1 MLFFQSLLLPA
12 PCNDSVIPIVW
23 RGGLLDQ
30 HASVDIPR
38 AGAPSSGPGHT
49 LVSAQRGRWRGFT
62 RDNVGE
68 SHLHRKAK
76 SLDLVARPLIDTV
89 EKVCDYVIFSPAGS
103 LKQLIYLGVRVALYP
118 RVRNK

>member
-12 PCNDSVIPIVW
+12 PCIDSVIPIVW

-49 LVSAQRGRWRGFT
+49 VVSAQRGRWRGFT

-89 EKVCDYVIFSPAGS
+89 EKVETSA
-103 LKQLIYLGVRVALYP
+103 
-118 RVRNK
+118 NT